1 MIYGQILINAKNL
14 EQKSDLQGRDN
25 QLMLFKTILSFKD
38 LLFVSIVKLRQSRF
52 LFILHTELI
61 FLRLSRKK
69 IHYRNCN

>member
-14 EQKSDLQGRDN
+14 EETSDLQGRDN